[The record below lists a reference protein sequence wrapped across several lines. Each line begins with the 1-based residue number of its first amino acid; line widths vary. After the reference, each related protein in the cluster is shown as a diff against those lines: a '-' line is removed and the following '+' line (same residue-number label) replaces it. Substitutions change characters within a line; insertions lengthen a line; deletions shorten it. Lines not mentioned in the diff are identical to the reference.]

1 MAINIHELVGR
12 FIAVD
17 NEATIQSTK
26 EQGKTFKRRQLYM
39 DCSRYDGLTG
49 ERMDENFPLLEFGG
63 KALEQLNQLVSEGIQ
78 KGDLVCVS
86 FVVDGV
92 KYTKDGKT
100 QVMTKV
106 RPIGVARWQRNS
118 KPQAQAASAPEPA
131 PAPQQQAQPQQAA
144 PAFQE
149 GNEKDL
155 PF

>member
-17 NEATIQSTK
+17 NEQTIQSTK

-49 ERMDENFPLLEFGG
+49 ERLDENYPLLEFGG
-63 KALEQLNQLVSEGIQ
+63 KALESLNQLVGSGIK
-78 KGDLVCVS
+78 KGDLVCVF

-92 KYTKDGKT
+92 PYEKDGRK
-100 QVMTKV
+100 QVITKV
-106 RPIGVARWQRNS
+106 RPIGVARWQRQQQN
-118 KPQAQAASAPEPA
+118 AQASNPA
-131 PAPQQQAQPQQAA
+131 PAPQPAPVQQTQNGG
-144 PAFQE
+144 
-149 GNEKDL
+149 GNNDDL

>member
-17 NEATIQSTK
+17 QEATIQSTR

-49 ERMDENFPLLEFGG
+49 ERMDENYPLLEFGG
-63 KALEQLNQLVSEGIQ
+63 KALEQLNQLVSEGVK
-78 KGDLVCVS
+78 KGDLISVS
-86 FVVDGV
+86 FVVDGIA
-92 KYTKDGKT
+92 YEKDGKK

-106 RPIGVARWQRNS
+106 RPIGIARWQRQNQPQ
-118 KPQAQAASAPEPA
+118 PQAQGQQQAAPAPAPSPA
-131 PAPQQQAQPQQAA
+131 PAPQN
-144 PAFQE
+144 
-149 GNEKDL
+149 GVGSNDGL

>member
-17 NEATIQSTK
+17 NEQTIQSTK

-49 ERMDENFPLLEFGG
+49 ERLDENYPLLEFGG
-63 KALEQLNQLVSEGIQ
+63 KALEQLNQLVGTGVK

-92 KYTKDGKT
+92 PYDKDGRK

-106 RPIGVARWQRNS
+106 RPIGVARWQRQQQ
-118 KPQAQAASAPEPA
+118 PQQAQAQQQNAQASSPA
-131 PAPQQQAQPQQAA
+131 PAPVQQPQN
-144 PAFQE
+144 
-149 GNEKDL
+149 GGGKNDDL

>member
-17 NEATIQSTK
+17 QEATIQSTR

-49 ERMDENFPLLEFGG
+49 ERMDENYPLLEFGG
-63 KALEQLNQLVSEGIQ
+63 KALEQLNQLVGTGV
-78 KGDLVCVS
+78 KRGDLISVS

-92 KYTKDGKT
+92 AYEKDGKK

-106 RPIGVARWQRNS
+106 RPIGIARWQRQQ
-118 KPQAQAASAPEPA
+118 PQQAQAQQQNAQASAPA
-131 PAPQQQAQPQQAA
+131 PAPQG
-144 PAFQE
+144 
-149 GNEKDL
+149 GNNGSGNNDGL

>member
-17 NEATIQSTK
+17 NEQTIQSTK

-49 ERMDENFPLLEFGG
+49 ERLDENYPLLEFGG
-63 KALEQLNQLVSEGIQ
+63 KALEQLNQLVGTGVK

-92 KYTKDGKT
+92 AYEKDGKK

-106 RPIGVARWQRNS
+106 RPIGIARWQRQNQPQ
-118 KPQAQAASAPEPA
+118 PQAQGQQQAAPA
-131 PAPQQQAQPQQAA
+131 PAPQPAPVQQPQN
-144 PAFQE
+144 
-149 GNEKDL
+149 GGDNNDDL

>member
-17 NEATIQSTK
+17 QEATIQSTR

-49 ERMDENFPLLEFGG
+49 ERMDENYPLLEFGG
-63 KALEQLNQLVSEGIQ
+63 KALEQLNQLVSEGVK
-78 KGDLVCVS
+78 KGDLISVS

-92 KYTKDGKT
+92 AYEKDGKK

-106 RPIGVARWQRNS
+106 RPIGIARWQRQNQPQ
-118 KPQAQAASAPEPA
+118 PQAQG
-131 PAPQQQAQPQQAA
+131 QQQAA
-144 PAFQE
+144 PAPAPSPAPQG
-149 GNEKDL
+149 GNNGGGGGQDDL

>member
-17 NEATIQSTK
+17 NEQTIQSTK

-49 ERMDENFPLLEFGG
+49 ERLDENYPLLEFGG
-63 KALEQLNQLVSEGIQ
+63 KALEQLNQLVGTGVK

-92 KYTKDGKT
+92 PYDKDGRK

-106 RPIGVARWQRNS
+106 RPIGVARWQRQNQ
-118 KPQAQAASAPEPA
+118 PQQVQAQQQNAQASSPA
-131 PAPQQQAQPQQAA
+131 PAPQQPQN
-144 PAFQE
+144 
-149 GNEKDL
+149 GGDNNDDL

>member
-17 NEATIQSTK
+17 NEQTIQSTK

-49 ERMDENFPLLEFGG
+49 ERLDENYPLLEFGG
-63 KALEQLNQLVSEGIQ
+63 KALEQLNQLVGAGVK

-92 KYTKDGKT
+92 PYDKDGRK

-106 RPIGVARWQRNS
+106 RPIGVARWQR
-118 KPQAQAASAPEPA
+118 
-131 PAPQQQAQPQQAA
+131 QQQPQQAQDKQQNAQASSPA
-144 PAFQE
+144 PASVQQPQN
-149 GNEKDL
+149 GGDNNDDL